1 MSDTT
6 TIEST
11 PVLSAVEKA
20 EQRVAKAREAAER
33 AIAKA
38 KEAQAKAEQRLRESE
53 GKDERT
59 AEARRIVH
67 EVVEAEAARRRC
79 LCGCG
84 ANTPRA
90 FFVPGHDARL
100 LATTVRELIEG

>member
-1 MSDTT
+1 MQTTNEQTTT
-6 TIEST
+6 TIT
-11 PVLSAVEKA
+11 AVERA
-20 EQRVAKAREAAER
+20 EQRVARAREAAEK
-33 AIAKA
+33 AILKA

-59 AEARRIVH
+59 AEARQIVR
-67 EVVEAEAARRRC
+67 EVVEAESARRRC

-100 LATTVRELIEG
+100 LAVTIRELIEG

>member
-1 MSDTT
+1 MTT
-6 TIEST
+6 TTTSAT
-11 PVLSAVEKA
+11 VLSPVERA
-20 EQRVAKAREAAER
+20 EQRVAKAREAAEK
-33 AIAKA
+33 AILKA

-67 EVVEAEAARRRC
+67 EVVEAESARRRC

-100 LATTVRELIEG
+100 LAVTIRELIEG

>member
-1 MSDTT
+1 MSTT
-6 TIEST
+6 TTTMS
-11 PVLSAVEKA
+11 PVERA
-20 EQRVAKAREAAER
+20 EARVQKAREAAER
-33 AIAKA
+33 AIEKAKA
-38 KEAQAKAEQRLRESE
+38 AQERAEQRLRESE

-59 AEARRIVH
+59 AEAKRIVR

-100 LATTVRELIEG
+100 LATTIRELIEG